1 MAKAPKYYVVWKGRQ
16 AGIFGTWAE
25 CQRQV
30 VGFSGA
36 RFKSFPTRAE
46 AERAY
51 REGAAASV
59 STGAKS
65 STDRKASLGKTSP
78 RESSQ
83 IVRDSVS
90 VDAACA
96 GNPGILEYRGV
107 DNATGAELFREG
119 PFAEGTNNIGEFL
132 AIVHALQMLA
142 AEGSE
147 RLIYSDSET
156 AIGWVAAKR
165 VRTTL
170 KESEVNRILFKR
182 LADALKWLETNE
194 YPNPILKWRTEA
206 WGENTADFGRK

>member
-16 AGIFGTWAE
+16 SGVFTTWAE
-25 CQRQV
+25 CNRQV
-30 VGFSGA
+30 AGFSGA
-36 RFKSFPTRAE
+36 KFKSFPTRAE

-51 REGAAASV
+51 REGAAASI

-65 STDRKASLGKTSP
+65 PVSPKASS
-78 RESSQ
+78 RESRQ

-107 DNATGAELFREG
+107 DNATGAEMFREG

-132 AIVHALQMLA
+132 AIVHALKMLA

-170 KESEVNRILFKR
+170 KESNVNRLLFQR
-182 LADALKWLETNE
+182 LADALEWLKAND
-194 YPNPILKWRTEA
+194 YPNPILKWRTEV
-206 WGENTADFGRK
+206 WGENPADFGRK